1 MGNRQDNRRFWEVMV
16 GLLLLVFGLG
26 ALGSAWLLGL
36 MIGMVGFVLLAR
48 QYGQSVGFGPRDQ
61 VSRDDSA
68 EKEDETPTRA
78 QTGAEQVYAHA
89 IRAAERAGH
98 RAGDMQ
104 VLPVD
109 VGMLGFRAG
118 DDPVVYRSQPV
129 NADIDYLQPFV
140 QLRLPRR
147 AVGRVRFEIADADGQ
162 MLFIHE
168 DMHQLQRGRNLVMPS
183 ARLPIHDAQAMH
195 GPWELRVSAD
205 GVPLA
210 THRFDWRESK
220 EQTVRRHMREDGEMS
235 SELRAAIVDSAP
247 ADLSLDELLAYQD
260 EAERQ
265 QRNS

>member
-1 MGNRQDNRRFWEVMV
+1 MRHLQDNRRFWEVMV
-16 GLLLLVFGLG
+16 GLLLLVLGLG
-26 ALGSAWLLGL
+26 AFGSAWLLGL
-36 MIGMVGFVLLAR
+36 LVGIGGLIVLAR
-48 QYGQSVGFGPRDQ
+48 QYHQSVGFGLRDQ
-61 VSRDDSA
+61 ASQPDEA
-68 EKEDETPTRA
+68 EADAPRA

-109 VGMLGFRAG
+109 VGLLAFRAG

-129 NADIDYLQPFV
+129 NADVDYVQPFV
-140 QLRLPRR
+140 QLRLPKR
-147 AVGRVRFEIADADGQ
+147 AVGRVRFEIADADSHV
-162 MLFIHE
+162 LFIHE
-168 DMHQLQRGRNLVMPS
+168 DLHQLQRGRNLVTPS
-183 ARLPIHDAQAMH
+183 ARLPIHDAQATH
-195 GPWELRVSAD
+195 GPWELRISAD

-210 THRFDWRESK
+210 THRFEWGESK
-220 EQTVRRHMREDGEMS
+220 AQAVRRHMREDGELS
-235 SELRAAIVDSAP
+235 SELRAAIVDNAP